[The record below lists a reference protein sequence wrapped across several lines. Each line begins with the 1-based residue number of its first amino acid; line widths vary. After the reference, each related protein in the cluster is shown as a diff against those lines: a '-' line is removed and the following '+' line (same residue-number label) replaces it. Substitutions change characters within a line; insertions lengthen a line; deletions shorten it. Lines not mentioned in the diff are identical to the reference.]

1 MDMIDKQM
9 RSLVQEY
16 RNNVINGNIDT
27 INPEEIERIKKLDD
41 YIGKTPNI
49 KLFFQQK
56 GEVEIIERVSENGS
70 LKIETTYVLCD
81 SVVVDSYQT
90 YPKHL

>member
-1 MDMIDKQM
+1 M
-9 RSLVQEY
+9 SY
-16 RNNVINGNIDT
+16 RILSKELS
-27 INPEEIERIKKLDD
+27 NPEFKEILQALN
-41 YIGKTPNI
+41 T
-49 KLFFQQK
+49 FFYQK